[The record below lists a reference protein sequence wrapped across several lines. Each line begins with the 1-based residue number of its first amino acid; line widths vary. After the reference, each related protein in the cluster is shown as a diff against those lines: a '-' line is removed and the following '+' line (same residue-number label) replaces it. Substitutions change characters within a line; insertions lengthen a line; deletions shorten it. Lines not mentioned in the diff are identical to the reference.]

1 MALGRARRHARCMS
15 GPSRKLWRYGVPTAL
30 FLTGVALVI
39 AERAVGIAW
48 AVMVVSLARAAY
60 WMSPTAGGPSP
71 TRGRNTPR
79 GPRAM

>member
-1 MALGRARRHARCMS
+1 M
-15 GPSRKLWRYGVPTAL
+15 

-48 AVMVVSLARAAY
+48 AVMVVSLARAAFC
-60 WMSPTAGGPSP
+60 MSPTTGGPSP
-71 TRGRNTPR
+71 TRGGSAPR